1 MIHTYVCD
9 IPDKIT
15 ENTGPPVP
23 NCRPQG
29 RLEKYLQD
37 AYGVSPRTQ
46 IESEYSDEHFK
57 QKPLTYPSQLI
68 FTLT

>member
-9 IPDKIT
+9 IPDKIA

-29 RLEKYLQD
+29 RREKYLQD
-37 AYGVSPRTQ
+37 AYRVSPRTQ
-46 IESEYSDEHFK
+46 IESEYSDEHLK